1 MPILSGFLLMLFDF
15 LVKVFL
21 KFFDIKKAWVL
32 AVVVMTLGLLYS
44 TYALVMTCI
53 NSCVP
58 TAPLGGST
66 LGSAFKLGW
75 GLVFNG
81 VTMISVSC
89 WIAVATGASLYVWKK
104 KILDQLI
111 KMA

>member
-1 MPILSGFLLMLFDF
+1 MPILSGLLLMLFDF

-32 AVVVMTLGLLYS
+32 AIVAITLGLLFATYS
-44 TYALVMTCI
+44 LVMTCI

-58 TAPLGGST
+58 SAPLGST
-66 LGSAFKLGW
+66 LGPFFKMGW

-81 VTMISVSC
+81 VTMISISC
-89 WIAVATGASLYVWKK
+89 WLAVATGASLYVWKK

-111 KMA
+111 KMV

>member
-1 MPILSGFLLMLFDF
+1 MPILSGLLLMLFDF

-32 AVVVMTLGLLYS
+32 ALVVITLGLLYS
-44 TYALVMTCI
+44 TYALVTTCI
-53 NSCVP
+53 QSCVP
-58 TAPLGGST
+58 HLPLGTG
-66 LGSAFKLGW
+66 LQNYFQMGL

-81 VTMISVSC
+81 VTSLAFSC
-89 WIAVATGASLYVWKK
+89 WVAVATGASLYVWKK

-111 KMA
+111 KMV

>member
-1 MPILSGFLLMLFDF
+1 MPILSGLLLMLFDF

-32 AVVVMTLGLLYS
+32 AIVVMTLGLLFG
-44 TYALVMTCI
+44 TYQLVMTCI

-58 TAPLGGST
+58 SAPLGGT
-66 LGSAFKLGW
+66 LGAMFKLGW

-81 VTMISVSC
+81 VTMISISC
-89 WIAVATGASLYVWKK
+89 WLAVATGASLYVWKK

-111 KMA
+111 KMV